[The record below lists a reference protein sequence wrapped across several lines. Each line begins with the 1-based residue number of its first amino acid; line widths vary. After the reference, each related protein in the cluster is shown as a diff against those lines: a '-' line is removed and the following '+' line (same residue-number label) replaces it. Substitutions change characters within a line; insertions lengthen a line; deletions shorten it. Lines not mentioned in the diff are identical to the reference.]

1 MQVKVLADLDEPAS
15 EPRSEGGGYPFELS
29 RVDGKRSWRLSAGSA
44 EERAPRR
51 AEYVFLDSTS
61 GLSSTAFDRIRPH
74 SYPSCSRGALNPL
87 HNTVFPP

>member
-1 MQVKVLADLDEPAS
+1 MRQVGGGRDRHAHRLCEQVQVKVLADLDEPAS

-51 AEYVFLDSTS
+51 AEDVFLDS
-61 GLSSTAFDRIRPH
+61 
-74 SYPSCSRGALNPL
+74 N
-87 HNTVFPP
+87 

>member
-1 MQVKVLADLDEPAS
+1 MLADLDEPAS

-51 AEYVFLDSTS
+51 AEYVFLDS
-61 GLSSTAFDRIRPH
+61 
-74 SYPSCSRGALNPL
+74 N
-87 HNTVFPP
+87 